1 MQPHVI
7 HEQRFQWLPFRVLVS
22 QVGVYCIINFLSRHS
37 IESCVSSFMRGTCFS
52 ALSCHFSLRSLQVPS
67 LLEHVSPLV
76 YPPSFRS
83 RKGHGDGIKQ
93 KLASKRREERCFL
106 LRRRVGWYCG
116 HDYSHEMIRPALRIA
131 NEKHETDASRI
142 TEACYSFMLSVN
154 YHLFYYLLSCR
165 CLYTWTGV
173 SRFDF
178 MEWYRH
184 KEF

>member
-1 MQPHVI
+1 MSRTLHAQSAKDIRDERRTLISMQPHVI

-106 LRRRVGWYCG
+106 LRRRVG
-116 HDYSHEMIRPALRIA
+116 
-131 NEKHETDASRI
+131 
-142 TEACYSFMLSVN
+142 
-154 YHLFYYLLSCR
+154 
-165 CLYTWTGV
+165 
-173 SRFDF
+173 
-178 MEWYRH
+178 
-184 KEF
+184 